1 MIYIDSNVPMYL
13 VGADHPNK
21 RRVIEVSSQLTGARE
36 QFITSAETFHEI
48 VHRYLALR
56 DRDHLNAA
64 YEALEALV
72 SETATVSKDDVDEA
86 RALTAQHA
94 GLSARDALHVAVMRK
109 IDCSRLW
116 SYDAGFDRVPSIRR
130 IG

>member
-1 MIYIDSNVPMYL
+1 M

-36 QFITSAETFHEI
+36 RFVTSAETFQEI

-72 SETATVSKDDVDEA
+72 SETAPVSKDDVDQA
-86 RALTAQHA
+86 RALTAQYV
-94 GLSARDALHVAVMRK
+94 GLSARDALHVAVMRSL
-109 IDCSRLW
+109 DCSRLW
-116 SYDAGFDRVPSIRR
+116 SYDGGFDRVPSLQR
-130 IG
+130 IL

>member
-1 MIYIDSNVPMYL
+1 MIYVDSNVPMYM

-36 QFITSAETFHEI
+36 QFVTSAETFQEI

-72 SETATVSKDDVDEA
+72 NETATVSKDDVDEA
-86 RALTAQHA
+86 RALTAQHV
-94 GLSARDALHVAVMRK
+94 GLSARDALHVAIMRK